1 MSSKPKVKTEMAKRR
16 VLPDRFEAGFL
27 RELDKR
33 TELYQQLNS
42 NFETI
47 MQDMG
52 GADATHTKRSLVE
65 RFVFLEAAIRSW
77 ELQIVTKPSEAN
89 DLIGRWVQ
97 AVNALQGLAKLIG
110 LKRDLKT
117 VSVRDY
123 VAAKS

>member
-1 MSSKPKVKTEMAKRR
+1 MSNKPKVKSEMAKRR

-52 GADATHTKRSLVE
+52 GADVSHTMRSLVE

-110 LKRDLKT
+110 LKRELKT
-117 VSVRDY
+117 INVRDY